1 MLKIQYYNWGELE
14 DLLKVQ
20 FTKKNNRAKLI
31 DRKIA
36 PFYEY
41 QIVKEGRKTI
51 GLKIIGFKGEQKVN
65 SFSYVKKLLG
75 LKLVFQTKNSRKIA
89 PFINNW

>member
-14 DLLKVQ
+14 DILNVQ
-20 FTKKNNRAKLI
+20 FTKSNGRTKLI
-31 DRKIA
+31 SRNIA

-51 GLKIIGFKGEQKVN
+51 GLKIIGFKSEQKVN

-75 LKLVFQTKNSRKIA
+75 LKLVFQMKRRQRGYSIY
-89 PFINNW
+89 

>member
-51 GLKIIGFKGEQKVN
+51 GLKIIGFKGEQK
-65 SFSYVKKLLG
+65 K
-75 LKLVFQTKNSRKIA
+75 
-89 PFINNW
+89 

>member
-14 DLLKVQ
+14 DLLSVQ
-20 FTKKNNRAKLI
+20 FTKSNGRAKLI
-31 DRKIA
+31 SRNIA

-41 QIVKEGRKTI
+41 RIVKEGRKTI
-51 GLKIIGFKGEQKVN
+51 GLNIIGFKGEQKVN

-75 LKLVFQTKNSRKIA
+75 LKLVFQTKRLLKNCSIY
-89 PFINNW
+89 